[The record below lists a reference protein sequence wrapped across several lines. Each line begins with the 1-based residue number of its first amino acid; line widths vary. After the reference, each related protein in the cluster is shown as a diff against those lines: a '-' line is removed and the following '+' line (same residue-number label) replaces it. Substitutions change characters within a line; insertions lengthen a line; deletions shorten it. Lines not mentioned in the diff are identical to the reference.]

1 MQQALSTCK
10 NRKIFDT
17 NGFFTAFFF
26 DGMIY
31 FNFSAVFFPY
41 FDECVSSHAYFCPQ
55 CYKKMEGVSFL
66 THPPCHA
73 SLCTGGNIF
82 SL

>member
-1 MQQALSTCK
+1 MV
-10 NRKIFDT
+10 
-17 NGFFTAFFF
+17 FFTAFFF

-55 CYKKMEGVSFL
+55 CYKKMEGVSK
-66 THPPCHA
+66 
-73 SLCTGGNIF
+73 
-82 SL
+82 

>member
-1 MQQALSTCK
+1 MVV
-10 NRKIFDT
+10 
-17 NGFFTAFFF
+17 FTAFFF

-55 CYKKMEGVSFL
+55 CHKKMEGASFL
-66 THPPCHA
+66 TYPPCHA